1 MQLLFVLLC
10 ALLSVASAYNR
21 PPSSKNFAE
30 IDTDAS
36 GHATEEEVLAH
47 IDSQFKKEV
56 DAWFEFYDSNKDGKV
71 HYDEYMALP
80 KSNQQYWDSV
90 DINKDQ
96 YTNFDEMKIGRDRKH
111 PKRADT
117 FINYYDSNSDGHI
130 HKAEFNAKHE
140 L

>member
-47 IDSQFKKEV
+47 IDSQFKVRIPAAWRLCHTPPFWPSASETRHASRLFAAQKEV

-96 YTNFDEMKIGRDRKH
+96 
-111 PKRADT
+111 
-117 FINYYDSNSDGHI
+117 
-130 HKAEFNAKHE
+130 
-140 L
+140 

>member
-1 MQLLFVLLC
+1 MLQCLRSRRKGPVDG
-10 ALLSVASAYNR
+10 LLSYVPRR
-21 PPSSKNFAE
+21 PS
-30 IDTDAS
+30 
-36 GHATEEEVLAH
+36 HR
-47 IDSQFKKEV
+47 
-56 DAWFEFYDSNKDGKV
+56 
-71 HYDEYMALP
+71 
-80 KSNQQYWDSV
+80 
-90 DINKDQ
+90 